1 MKHKLLIL
9 MSFIIPANIFAQ
21 GLVDH
26 IFIDFNT
33 FEEQIQEVYPN
44 PENQT
49 EAVNGQ
55 AIAQLGS
62 ELFMLDNWLV
72 ALTNSSGEN
81 MISQRDSYSKRVT
94 SPEQGTVLGVRI
106 KFPEWPYAGEAVI
119 KPKFPL
125 LPYTS
130 DGAYANINNG
140 VVTNVGAI
148 KEFSM
153 WANGKNFP
161 FTVGVRVINAKNE
174 VKEFGLGSLLYVGW
188 RRLVYQ
194 NAFFSDRPLNNIKP
208 TTRIYPSEIPILRF
222 DQIAIYR
229 PGNQAGGE
237 FVGYFGNMNVSYT
250 PYLAALPQDINDEET
265 WGIIQQQQ
273 QERAVRINSTL
284 YDEILNYEYA
294 KQRVQPNAD
303 AAADGVAA
311 DAGAADAGAA
321 AAQ

>member
-26 IFIDFNT
+26 VFIDFNT

-44 PENQT
+44 VENQL
-49 EAVNGQ
+49 ESVDGQ
-55 AIAQLGS
+55 AIVEIGS

-94 SPEQGTVLGVRI
+94 SPEQGTVLGVRV
-106 KFPEWPYAGEAVI
+106 KFPDWPYAGQAVI
-119 KPKFPL
+119 KPKFPI
-125 LPYTS
+125 LPFTRE
-130 DGAYANINNG
+130 GAYASINNG

-161 FTVGVRVINAKNE
+161 FTVGVRVADVKGVI
-174 VKEFGLGSLLYVGW
+174 KEFGLGSLLYVGW

-194 NAFFSDRPLNNIKP
+194 NAFYSDRPFNNIKP
-208 TTRIYPSEIPILRF
+208 TLRIYPSEIPILRF
-222 DQIAIYR
+222 EQIAIYR
-229 PGNQAGGE
+229 PDNQAGGE
-237 FVGYFGNMNVSYT
+237 FVGYFGNMNVSYS
-250 PYLAALPQDINDEET
+250 PYLAELPEDINDEET

-273 QERAVRINSTL
+273 RERAVRINSTL
-284 YDEILNYEYA
+284 YDEVLNYEYA
-294 KQRVQPNAD
+294 KQRVQVNNG
-303 AAADGVAA
+303 AAADNAAA
-311 DAGAADAGAA
+311 DNAGAA
-321 AAQ
+321 AAAQ

>member
-1 MKHKLLIL
+1 MKHKLIIL
-9 MSFIIPANIFAQ
+9 MSFIIPANIFGQ

-33 FEEQIQEVYPN
+33 FEEQIQEVYTN
-44 PENQT
+44 PENQLLS
-49 EAVNGQ
+49 VDGQ
-55 AIAQLGS
+55 AIAEIGS

-81 MISQRDSYSKRVT
+81 MISQRDSYSKKVT

-106 KFPEWPYAGEAVI
+106 KFPEWPYAGEALI
-119 KPKFPL
+119 KPKFPI
-125 LPYTS
+125 LPFTK

-140 VVTNVGAI
+140 VVTNVGSI

-153 WANGKNFP
+153 WANGRNFP
-161 FTVGVRVINAKNE
+161 FTVGVRVANIKGE
-174 VKEFGLGSLLYVGW
+174 IKEFGLGSLLYVGW

-194 NAFFSDRPLNNIKP
+194 NSFFSERPFNNITP
-208 TTRIYPSEIPILRF
+208 NSRIYPSEIPLLRF
-222 DQIAIYR
+222 EQIAIYR

-237 FVGYFGNMNVSYT
+237 FVGYFGNVAISYT
-250 PYLAALPQDINDEET
+250 PYLAEVPGDINDEET

-273 QERAVRINSTL
+273 QERATRINETV

-294 KQRVQPNAD
+294 KQRIQAND
-303 AAADGVAA
+303 GAAAAVADDNVAA
-311 DAGAADAGAA
+311 DADAV
-321 AAQ
+321 Q

>member
-1 MKHKLLIL
+1 MKHKILIL
-9 MSFIIPANIFAQ
+9 MSFIIPANIFGQ

-49 EAVNGQ
+49 LSVDGQ
-55 AIAQLGS
+55 AIAEIGS

-94 SPEQGTVLGVRI
+94 SLEQGTVLGVRI
-106 KFPEWPYAGEAVI
+106 KFPDWPYAGEALI
-119 KPKFPL
+119 KPKFPI
-125 LPYTS
+125 LPFTV
-130 DGAYANINNG
+130 DGAYASINNG
-140 VVTNVGAI
+140 VVTNVGSI

-161 FTVGVRVINAKNE
+161 FTVGVRLADIRGE
-174 VKEFGLGSLLYVGW
+174 IKEFGLGSLLYVGW

-194 NAFFSDRPLNNIKP
+194 NSFFSDRPLNNITP
-208 TTRIYPSEIPILRF
+208 NSRIYPSEIPLLRF
-222 DQIAIYR
+222 EQIAIYR

-237 FVGYFGNMNVSYT
+237 FVGYFGSMNMSYT
-250 PYLAALPQDINDEET
+250 PYLAELPQDINDEET
-265 WGIIQQQQ
+265 WGIIQEQQ
-273 QERAVRINSTL
+273 QERAAHINATL

-294 KQRVQPNAD
+294 KQRVQAND
-303 AAADGVAA
+303 AVAADAA
-311 DAGAADAGAA
+311 DAGAVDA